1 MIVVVLPET
10 ASVCN
15 FLLGTFRGRQNTC
28 RLQPVFGMFKAIWF
42 FSLLLFLLFFLKSGS
57 ELLKN
62 LPRQPSNVSF
72 KQYSGY
78 IVTDAKEGRDLFYY
92 FVEAETA
99 NPLSLPLTLW
109 LNGESNMLFV
119 ESPIGIGFSYSNTS
133 SNYEFSNDT
142 TTAED
147 NLKFLVNW
155 LEEFPVHKESQLF
168 VAGESYAGNF
178 NVNTYICRPLYSSAF
193 SLNSG
198 LGNPL
203 LDLDISVLAGDYLW
217 AHGAISDETLMLD
230 KTVCNDSKNIREY
243 VHDLRSQ
250 GCNDVF
256 NRVADEIGDDVA
268 RVDLLSPICLSTTS
282 MEQFKPKG
290 KHWKIHA
297 TICPNCFPFLWPF
310 VYQEDNLDMNL
321 IPLIAELLKE
331 RIPVL
336 LYR

>member
-28 RLQPVFGMFKAIWF
+28 RLQPVFGMFK
-42 FSLLLFLLFFLKSGS
+42 
-57 ELLKN
+57 
-62 LPRQPSNVSF
+62 
-72 KQYSGY
+72 YSGY

-168 VAGESYAGNF
+168 VAGESYAVEYNKQS
-178 NVNTYICRPLYSSAF
+178 NIKPINLKAIA
-193 SLNSG
+193 

-336 LYR
+336 LYSGDQDTKIPLTQTRIIAKRWGRM